1 MKERKMLELLN
12 KIKNLLKDEGLNKHQ
27 RLYDEID
34 KLTGDCPN
42 LQATGKLGR
51 INTEENCDNSLLLT
65 ILNSLMSH
73 F

>member
-51 INTEENCDNSLLLT
+51 INTE
-65 ILNSLMSH
+65 
-73 F
+73 